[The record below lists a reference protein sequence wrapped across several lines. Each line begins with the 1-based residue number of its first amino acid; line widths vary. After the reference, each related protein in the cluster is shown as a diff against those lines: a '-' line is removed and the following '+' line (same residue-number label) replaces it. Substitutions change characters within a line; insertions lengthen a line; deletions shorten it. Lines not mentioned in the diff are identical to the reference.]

1 VSLLQKCRHYFSSFY
16 VKLFALLLVVV
27 PTAAIAG
34 DFIYASAVTPALQR
48 QSERIIDEF
57 DNHDLPPDEILRSM
71 DKLGLAWLYVSD
83 TAGNINP
90 KYKAFAPDIKEYRP
104 ESRPL
109 AWHGQRY
116 YEVTAVKDN
125 RVYHAGYRMEPL
137 YDLLRG
143 ARVPVGYIALIFGAM
158 ALATAAC
165 FHILVSN
172 PLKAL
177 PSRLHRVLTGAQN
190 DRSEVEGLL
199 VASQITSLD
208 RELAEIAD
216 AQRQKL
222 TKELSDVK
230 NDLREVIQ
238 RERQQKFSNALLADL
253 HEADS
258 TESVLQVAMH
268 RVQDRFPGQISAG
281 LAYVMR
287 NEYFV
292 LQGHFGLTVE
302 QTRTVGKLK
311 KVDAFVRPLETGL
324 AALVS
329 QIPEIDLRGQ
339 EKNTTVC
346 LIPLMHRMKPCGVLL
361 FYING
366 DEMTAATM
374 QQQLKEVAEL
384 TARVVP
390 TMLAYET
397 EMEANRSDEM
407 TGVTKVKYL
416 EHHLEKLRGLMRP
429 DERVTALFVEGDGF
443 IAMNTQYGKQTGND
457 LIKELCNLIVSG
469 VTPAEQS
476 GGILPLQSHVFRVG
490 AAGFLCILRNCESKK
505 AGLIAE
511 RVRKYIEGYRGWPGG
526 VPGWTAIV
534 THATVPEPLEDLA
547 QLLPECEIAR
557 DYLRQYKKANCV
569 LASSTIPRQFR
580 QKHQG
585 NELGGSLNVFQPA
598 ALLQS
603 LAVARR
609 TGLMEVVNKAG
620 HKITI
625 YVENGAPKKARLKRL
640 SGNDAIIE
648 FVSTFEEGD
657 FQFREFRADIGAESI
672 SHELTGLGNSQYDVT
687 KALEGLLLDGALAS
701 DHIVA
706 AKTAMPQMGLF
717 LIRELRA
724 SDTSAWEELRTLKE
738 PPSQAELDAMQD
750 LVKLGAGANTLNDI
764 ITKRMEHV
772 PTHVTLRAAQ
782 LLYEHKLVKLSP
794 VKMLATF

>member
-281 LAYVMR
+281 HAQR
-287 NEYFV
+287 
-292 LQGHFGLTVE
+292 
-302 QTRTVGKLK
+302 
-311 KVDAFVRPLETGL
+311 
-324 AALVS
+324 
-329 QIPEIDLRGQ
+329 
-339 EKNTTVC
+339 
-346 LIPLMHRMKPCGVLL
+346 
-361 FYING
+361 
-366 DEMTAATM
+366 
-374 QQQLKEVAEL
+374 
-384 TARVVP
+384 
-390 TMLAYET
+390 
-397 EMEANRSDEM
+397 
-407 TGVTKVKYL
+407 
-416 EHHLEKLRGLMRP
+416 
-429 DERVTALFVEGDGF
+429 
-443 IAMNTQYGKQTGND
+443 
-457 LIKELCNLIVSG
+457 
-469 VTPAEQS
+469 
-476 GGILPLQSHVFRVG
+476 VFRPARALRADGGTNQDGRKAEEGRCIRETAGNGSGRACQPDSRDRSARAGKEYDRMPDSADAPNEALRSVVVLHQRRRNDCRHDAAAIEGSSRIDG
-490 AAGFLCILRNCESKK
+490 ARGSDDARLRNRDGSK
-505 AGLIAE
+505 
-511 RVRKYIEGYRGWPGG
+511 
-526 VPGWTAIV
+526 
-534 THATVPEPLEDLA
+534 PL
-547 QLLPECEIAR
+547 
-557 DYLRQYKKANCV
+557 
-569 LASSTIPRQFR
+569 
-580 QKHQG
+580 
-585 NELGGSLNVFQPA
+585 
-598 ALLQS
+598 
-603 LAVARR
+603 
-609 TGLMEVVNKAG
+609 
-620 HKITI
+620 
-625 YVENGAPKKARLKRL
+625 
-640 SGNDAIIE
+640 
-648 FVSTFEEGD
+648 
-657 FQFREFRADIGAESI
+657 
-672 SHELTGLGNSQYDVT
+672 
-687 KALEGLLLDGALAS
+687 
-701 DHIVA
+701 
-706 AKTAMPQMGLF
+706 
-717 LIRELRA
+717 
-724 SDTSAWEELRTLKE
+724 
-738 PPSQAELDAMQD
+738 
-750 LVKLGAGANTLNDI
+750 
-764 ITKRMEHV
+764 
-772 PTHVTLRAAQ
+772 
-782 LLYEHKLVKLSP
+782 
-794 VKMLATF
+794 